1 MFRLSIIAA
10 ITCGLTA
17 CAGLKPDAVGLP
29 APRIQIGPEVPRT
42 NAPFFDNQADFQFA
56 IVGDRTGGHRPRV
69 FEDALSKLNVMR
81 PEFVISVGDQIEGY
95 TEDRTQIE
103 HEWEGFEG
111 FLARL
116 DMPYFFVA
124 GNHDLSNQAMTRIW
138 QERRGATY
146 YHFIYKD
153 VLFIALNT
161 EDPPVTLSPE
171 ALAGQKRLEAA
182 MARAP
187 EETQRSLLDAARE
200 RGAPPKLPGS
210 VAISDAQLSYV
221 ENVLAANR
229 GVRWTIVLMH
239 KPAWAYGS
247 PAFAR
252 IESMLKDRPYTVL
265 AGHEHYYA
273 YDSRYGRD
281 YIDMGT
287 TGGIW
292 LRDGP
297 GRPDHIAW
305 VTMTDEGPEFAIIQV
320 DGIYGKEGAKAS
332 PTE

>member
-1 MFRLSIIAA
+1 MFRHMIIGA
-10 ITCGLTA
+10 ISCCLTA
-17 CAGLKPDAVGLP
+17 CAGQTPGASGPSVLQVRVDAD
-29 APRIQIGPEVPRT
+29 VPHT
-42 NAPFFDNQADFQFA
+42 NVPFFDNQADFQFA
-56 IVGDRTGGHRPRV
+56 IVGDRTGGHRPGV
-69 FEDALSKLNVMR
+69 FEGALSKLNLMR

-95 TEDRTQIE
+95 TEDRARIE
-103 HEWEGFEG
+103 QQWDEFDG
-111 FLARL
+111 FLSRL

-124 GNHDLSNQAMTRIW
+124 GNHDLSNPAMTKIW

-146 YHFIYKD
+146 YHFIYKG

-161 EDPPVTLSPE
+161 EDPPVPQDAATLESTH
-171 ALAGQKRLEAA
+171 RLEAA
-182 MARAP
+182 MARAA
-187 EETQRSLLDAARE
+187 EETQRKLLEAVRD

-210 VAISDAQLSYV
+210 VAISDSQLSYV
-221 ENVLAANR
+221 EKVLAANR
-229 GVRWTIVLMH
+229 DVRWTIVLMH
-239 KPAWAYGS
+239 KPAWAYDS

-252 IESMLKDRPYTVL
+252 IETMLKDRPYTVL

-273 YDSRYGRD
+273 HDSRFGRD

-305 VTMTDEGPEFAIIQV
+305 VTMTDKGPEFAIIRV
-320 DGIYGKEGAKAS
+320 DGIHGKEGAEAS
-332 PTE
+332 TAE